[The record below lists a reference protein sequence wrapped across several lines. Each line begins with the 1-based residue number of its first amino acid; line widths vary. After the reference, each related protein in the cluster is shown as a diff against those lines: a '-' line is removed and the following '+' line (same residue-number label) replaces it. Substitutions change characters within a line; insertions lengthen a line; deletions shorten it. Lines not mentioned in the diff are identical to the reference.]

1 MPHRMDVVVA
11 AMKPT
16 LISLSVTTKALGC
29 PGMLSVST
37 NIWKGVFFCEQE
49 VSTVGPKESLIPNR
63 MLPFRLCC
71 SIYRA
76 QTGRVCFLSERC
88 RMSESK

>member
-1 MPHRMDVVVA
+1 MDVVVA

-29 PGMLSVST
+29 PGVLSIST

-49 VSTVGPKESLIPNR
+49 VSTVGPKASLIPNR
-63 MLPFRLCC
+63 CYHSGCVVPF
-71 SIYRA
+71 
-76 QTGRVCFLSERC
+76 TGRRQVEFASFLSAAGC
-88 RMSESK
+88 QTVNKP